1 MRRSLFVILYLSIFA
16 TVFFQGSETV
26 LANQDFDKAEAPV
39 VANLLVKLRMAPL
52 GRAEVPDFS
61 LDDLSG
67 RKVRLSDFRGKVV
80 LMNFWTT
87 W

>member
-1 MRRSLFVILYLSIFA
+1 
-16 TVFFQGSETV
+16 
-26 LANQDFDKAEAPV
+26 
-39 VANLLVKLRMAPL
+39 MAPL